1 MKVKNWK
8 KLKQQAKVW
17 YEVALPAAFIIG
29 LVMLAR
35 LSGILQ
41 SLELETFDNFLSL
54 RPPEA
59 VDTRVL
65 IVGIDEDDINLLG
78 GFPVPDD
85 HLAKMLKI
93 LQTYKP
99 RVIGLDIFK
108 DPTSNP
114 HRAELDQAFREIPD
128 IIGTE
133 VALNP
138 EETLNVKP
146 PPELPPDRLG
156 FADVVVDFDG
166 KLRRSLLASRTFK
179 EELKYSL
186 PLRLAQVYLRSKGMG
201 FHHGTRSSDPIS
213 FGSVEL
219 PRFLPNSGGYVR
231 ADARGNQV
239 LLNFRSNRQPFRTVS
254 LRDVLTEKVE
264 PSWVRDRIVL
274 VGMTAS
280 SVKDKYIT
288 SAVKRT
294 LYTSI
299 FQHKASSNQYQWL
312 YGVEIHAHATS
323 QIISKVLDKRPL
335 ISVWPTHWEYLWIL
349 VWGSLGI
356 ALGLSLQ
363 SPWKILLNIGIANI
377 CLVGICY
384 IFLVLG
390 CWIPV
395 VPTLLALAG
404 AGLTTSFFYRD
415 LRSLLEQRSLTL
427 QRSFEAIHN
436 GPLQNLAAI
445 LRSIDEED
453 LSPERVRSQLQ
464 ELNQELRRV
473 YDSLKQ
479 EMLSQDDSLY
489 LEGDAVLNLQTPMAE
504 LLHEVA
510 EITLR
515 RNFQGF
521 TTIKTYIPPNF
532 EPLEECHLSSVQKRG
547 LCLFLQESLCN
558 IGKHAIGATR
568 LEIVCMRK
576 HGWYSIQIVDNGV
589 GNNLSYNYTV
599 GGQGTNQAQE
609 LARQLRGK
617 FRRLPNNPK
626 GIICELAWPIAKKW

>member
-1 MKVKNWK
+1 
-8 KLKQQAKVW
+8 
-17 YEVALPAAFIIG
+17 
-29 LVMLAR
+29 MLAR

-41 SLELETFDNFLSL
+41 TLELESFDNFLSL
-54 RPPEA
+54 RPPES
-59 VDTRVL
+59 VDTRVV
-65 IVGIDEDDINLLG
+65 IVGIDEDDIKFVG
-78 GFPVPDD
+78 GFPVPDNR
-85 HLAKMLKI
+85 LAKMLRI

-114 HRAELDQAFREIPD
+114 GRAELARAFKEIPD

-133 VALNP
+133 VALNL
-138 EETLNVKP
+138 EEALNVEP
-146 PPELPPDRLG
+146 PPELPPDRVG
-156 FADVVVDFDG
+156 FADYTLDSDG
-166 KLRRSLLASRTFK
+166 KPRRTILAGRTYT

-186 PLRLAQVYLRSKGMG
+186 PLRLAQVYLRSKGIG
-201 FHHGTRSSDPIS
+201 FHQGTRSYDPIS

-231 ADARGNQV
+231 ADAHGNQV

-254 LRDVLTEKVE
+254 LRDVLTEKVD

-299 FQHKASSNQYQWL
+299 FQHKASSNEYQWL
-312 YGVEIHAHATS
+312 YGVEIHAHVTS
-323 QIISKVLDKRPL
+323 QIISKVLDGRPF
-335 ISVWPTHWEYLWIL
+335 ISVWPNDWQYLWIS

-356 ALGLSLQ
+356 ALGLFLQ
-363 SPWKILLNIGIANI
+363 SPWKALLSIGVASI

-384 IFLVLG
+384 LFLVLG

-404 AGLTTSFFYRD
+404 AGLTTSFFDRD

-464 ELNQELRRV
+464 ELNQELRCV

-479 EMLSQDDSLY
+479 EMLSQDDSLC
-489 LEGDAVLNLQTPMAE
+489 LEGDAVLNLQTPIAE

-510 EITLR
+510 EVTLR

-521 TTIKTYIPPNF
+521 TTIKTYISPNF

-547 LCLFLQESLCN
+547 LCLFLQEALCN
-558 IGKHAIGATR
+558 TGKHAIRATR
-568 LEIVCMRK
+568 LEIVCVRK
-576 HGWYSIQIVDNGV
+576 HGWYSIQVVDNGV
-589 GNNLSYNYTV
+589 GNNLSYNHTSR
-599 GGQGTNQAQE
+599 GQGTNQAQE
-609 LARQLRGK
+609 LARRLRGK
-617 FRRLPNNPK
+617 FRRLPNSPK
-626 GIICELAWPIAKKW
+626 GVICELTWPIAKKWWRRW